1 MFTRFPSR
9 RMFLRSAGVALA
21 LPLLEWSR
29 TGSAGQAAGASPHR
43 MVAMNFAL
51 GLHGPNLFPA
61 EAGRNYAMTPY
72 LEALGRNHR
81 DQLTIISGLSHPEVT
96 LGHASDSTFLTAARH
111 PGAPS
116 FRNSISLDQ
125 LLVERLNPNTRFASL
140 TLGTRSG
147 TISFTRAG
155 VLIPCETRPSTL
167 FTRMFVNGSP
177 AQVAAQVRRLEDGQ
191 SVMDAVLTP
200 ARQLQSEVS
209 AHDREKL
216 DQYFSAVRDVEKR
229 LTSNQEWARRPR
241 PVVSYP
247 APRDVAN
254 PNDDLTRLKLMLDL
268 THLALQT
275 DSTRFVSLYIGG
287 SNAVQPIDGVSI
299 EYHSLSHHGQDPE
312 KLAQL
317 RIIQTKQLEAI
328 GEFLGKLR
336 QSREGDHH
344 LLDRTAVMFGSAMGN
359 ASSHNCKNLPI
370 LLAGGGFRH
379 GQHLV
384 FDRENNTPLGRLY
397 VSMLQRLAVETDQFV
412 SGRGT
417 LPGLEMA

>member
-1 MFTRFPSR
+1 MLSRFPSR
-9 RMFLRSAGVALA
+9 RMFLRSAGVAMA

-29 TGSAGQAAGASPHR
+29 TGGAAPAPAAAPRR

-51 GLHGPNLFPA
+51 GLHGPNLFPT
-61 EAGRNYAMTPY
+61 EAGRNYAATPY
-72 LEALGRNHR
+72 LDALGANFR
-81 DQLTIISGLSHPEVT
+81 DQLTVMSGLSHPEVT
-96 LGHASDSTFLTAARH
+96 LGHASDSSFLTAARH
-111 PGAPS
+111 PGAPT

-125 LLVERLNPNTRFASL
+125 LLVERLNPDTRFPSL
-140 TLGTRSG
+140 TLGTRGG

-155 VLIPCETRPSTL
+155 VLIPCDTRPSSL

-177 AQVAAQVRRLEDGQ
+177 AQIAAQVRRLEDGQ
-191 SVMDAVLTP
+191 SVMDAVMVP

-209 AHDREKL
+209 SHDREKL

-229 LTSNQEWARRPR
+229 LVSNQEWARRPK
-241 PVVSYP
+241 PVVNYP
-247 APRDVAN
+247 APRDVAD
-254 PNDDLTRLKLMLDL
+254 PNDDVTRLKLMLDL

-275 DSTRFVSLYIGG
+275 DSTRFISIYVGG

-317 RIIQTKQLEAI
+317 RIIQTKQLQAV

-336 QSREGDHH
+336 QSREGDQT
-344 LLDRTAVMFGSAMGN
+344 LLDRTAVMFGAAMGN

-370 LLAGGGFRH
+370 VLAGGGFRH
-379 GQHLV
+379 GQHLA
-384 FDRENNTPLGRLY
+384 FDRENNAPLGRLF
-397 VSMLQRLAVETDQFV
+397 VSMLQRLGVEADQFV